1 MNADYKNFIVEKCE
15 MCLSN
20 DSFSPDMYA
29 KYDVKKG
36 LRDSHGN
43 GVVVGLTTVSQ
54 VNGTK
59 LVNDEKVP
67 AANFVVTDVML
78 AEGVKIRKGKKVFH
92 KAVLA

>member
-36 LRDSHGN
+36 LRDSHG
-43 GVVVGLTTVSQ
+43 GRRSDDGLPGQ
-54 VNGTK
+54 R
-59 LVNDEKVP
+59 DE
-67 AANFVVTDVML
+67 T
-78 AEGVKIRKGKKVFH
+78 RQR
-92 KAVLA
+92 